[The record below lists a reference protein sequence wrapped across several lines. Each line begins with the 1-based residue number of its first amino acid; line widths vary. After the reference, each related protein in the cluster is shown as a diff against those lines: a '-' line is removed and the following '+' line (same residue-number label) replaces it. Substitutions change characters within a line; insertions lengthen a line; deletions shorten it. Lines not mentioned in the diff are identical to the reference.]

1 MSILLPPSHQHPLSR
16 RGVIRALGATAAL
29 AAWPGLRAASGGAAP
44 SKESLPVQFYK
55 SLTETQRGKIC
66 LPLDHPKRAFV
77 SSWWCICPEQRLHT
91 FYTPEQQDL
100 VKQIFESLHHPDH
113 REKMTWQVQKDL
125 MGNIKN
131 TPSVGFF
138 GTPADPDFEF
148 LYTGHHVTRRS
159 HALTD
164 LGQGFGGWPIFYG
177 NFAKAF
183 RETKDHEGNPFWHQG
198 LLFNEFYSALDGK
211 QQEKA
216 LVGREPRKEN
226 PATVIEKRTTDLPGL
241 CGADLSKDQQAK
253 LLDTMRRMLGCFREE
268 MSPPPSRPWRTPRW
282 STGSLSPVTA
292 GPSTSATTR
301 SGTPGR
307 SKARKWC
314 GISAACPTST
324 AISTSRPD
332 PGAPRVTDPAR
343 AADGRSGTEER
354 HGGEIPPAFGKSVR
368 SGDAGEQSITLPPLA
383 QKSW

>member
-29 AAWPGLRAASGGAAP
+29 AAWPGLRTASGGAAP
-44 SKESLPVQFYK
+44 SKDSLPVQFYK

-77 SSWWCICPEQRLHT
+77 SNWWYICPEQRLHT

-159 HALTD
+159 HALSDT
-164 LGQGFGGWPIFYG
+164 GQGFGGRPPD
-177 NFAKAF
+177 NADF
-183 RETKDHEGNPFWHQG
+183 RGP
-198 LLFNEFYSALDGK
+198 
-211 QQEKA
+211 
-216 LVGREPRKEN
+216 
-226 PATVIEKRTTDLPGL
+226 LPG
-241 CGADLSKDQQAK
+241 GPLSEEGF
-253 LLDTMRRMLGCFREE
+253 RR
-268 MSPPPSRPWRTPRW
+268 
-282 STGSLSPVTA
+282 
-292 GPSTSATTR
+292 
-301 SGTPGR
+301 
-307 SKARKWC
+307 
-314 GISAACPTST
+314 
-324 AISTSRPD
+324 
-332 PGAPRVTDPAR
+332 R
-343 AADGRSGTEER
+343 AASRQRAMDLREDRAEE
-354 HGGEIPPAFGKSVR
+354 PA
-368 SGDAGEQSITLPPLA
+368 EP
-383 QKSW
+383 